1 MAANIRQL
9 FNLWG
14 IYAKLDLTWFFRDT
28 KYCVYNII
36 ADVVSNLSSL
46 AGVFLLAERFG
57 NIGGM
62 SRTQILFMLGYAC
75 IIDGVIQM
83 FFSMNNVAWIS
94 RLIGRGQ
101 LDHRLIQPVPF
112 WMQLLTEGFIPISG
126 NSMLLCG
133 IGISAYAASQLALT
147 TGPLW
152 MLIFFLSVL
161 CSVTIILSFSY
172 ITGSLA
178 FYAPVAG
185 EEISTS
191 AVGLFGS
198 LKTFP
203 IGGLAMPAK
212 VVLCTVLP
220 IGLTAWLPANLL
232 MGQTQQGFSDSLL
245 VVITIVLALTASTLF
260 KKGLKYYAKS
270 GSTRYADRGH
280 RR

>member
-36 ADVVSNLSSL
+36 ADVVSSLSSL

-62 SRTQILFMLGYAC
+62 DSTQILFMLGYAS
-75 IIDGVIQM
+75 IIDGIILM

-126 NSMLLCG
+126 NSMLICG
-133 IGISAYAASQLALT
+133 IGISAYATSQLALS

-152 MLIFFLSVL
+152 VLVFLLSVL
-161 CSVTIILSFSY
+161 CSVAIILSFSY
-172 ITGSLA
+172 IAGCLA

-212 VVLCTVLP
+212 VVLVTVLP

-232 MGQTQQGFSDSLL
+232 MGQTPQGFSDSLL
-245 VVITIVLALTASTLF
+245 IVVTIILALMASTLF
-260 KKGLKYYAKS
+260 KKGLKHYAKS